1 MKGMQCLVAGGSG
14 FIGKHL
20 VKKLMAIGAKTTS
33 LGLSSLSSIKGVTH
47 IKVDLAN
54 KVESD
59 LRFDYV
65 FNLSGF
71 VDHSLFWSGGRKV
84 IDAHYVGLLNL
95 IMALDKNQLKG
106 FIQVGS
112 SDEYGDLP
120 APQVETMRER
130 PSSSYSAA
138 KLAATQLIQM
148 LAKQECFPGTV
159 LRLFLVY
166 GPGQNK
172 QRFLPQVIEGC
183 LRGASFPVSK
193 GEQLRDF
200 CYMDDVI
207 DALIRAAMNREAQG
221 EVINIASG
229 QPVSIASMIKKVKAR
244 INCGEPQFGSVPYR
258 SGENMSLYADISKA
272 KQVLGWE
279 PTVSLADG
287 LEKTIAYFKKNR
299 KGET

>member
-1 MKGMQCLVAGGSG
+1 
-14 FIGKHL
+14 
-20 VKKLMAIGAKTTS
+20 
-33 LGLSSLSSIKGVTH
+33 
-47 IKVDLAN
+47 
-54 KVESD
+54 
-59 LRFDYV
+59 
-65 FNLSGF
+65 
-71 VDHSLFWSGGRKV
+71 
-84 IDAHYVGLLNL
+84 
-95 IMALDKNQLKG
+95 
-106 FIQVGS
+106 
-112 SDEYGDLP
+112 
-120 APQVETMRER
+120 MRER